1 MSVPPGDPP
10 PASWRAPWKGV
21 PIPAWRYFR
30 EVASTQDVARAWAEA
45 GAWEGCLVV
54 AEAQTRGRGREGRA
68 WWSKPGG
75 SLTFSVIVRPRKQEG
90 PFLGHLAGMAA
101 LAVCQVLEEEGL
113 HPSIKWPNDILL
125 AGRKVA
131 GILIETSWEQGPVPA
146 YAIVGIGLNVKT
158 EALPPSDQVD
168 FPATALEAHLKKPVR
183 RPHLLARI
191 WKQLFRWR
199 LQIGQEVLWR
209 AWNTRLAYRHQEVL
223 VTVGNQTQRAYLLGI
238 ASDGRL
244 RVQGP
249 SGEETLLST
258 VVHLRPFISFVHAP

>member
-1 MSVPPGDPP
+1 MNMSVPPGDPP

-30 EVASTQDVARAWAEA
+30 EVSSTQDVARAWAEA

-125 AGRKVA
+125 AGRKAA

-168 FPATALEAHLKKPVR
+168 FPATALEMHWKKPVPR
-183 RPHLLARI
+183 ARLLVRI
-191 WKQLFRWR
+191 WRALFHWRIRVGRRTLWERW
-199 LQIGQEVLWR
+199 E
-209 AWNTRLAYRHQEVL
+209 ARLAYREQQVL
-223 VTVGNQTQRAYLLGI
+223 VMVGDQTRRGQLLGLTP
-238 ASDGRL
+238 DGRL
-244 RVQGP
+244 RVRWE
-249 SGEETLLST
+249 SGEEDTLLT
-258 VVHLRPFISFVHAP
+258 ATHLRPLGRT